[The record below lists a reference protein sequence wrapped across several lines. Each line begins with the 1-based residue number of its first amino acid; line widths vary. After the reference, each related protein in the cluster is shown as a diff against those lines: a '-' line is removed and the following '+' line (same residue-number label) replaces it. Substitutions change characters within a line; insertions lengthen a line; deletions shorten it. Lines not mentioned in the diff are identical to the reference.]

1 VRIGHASFSVG
12 NRLEYVAAC
21 PHPEVLVQGTCNMRL
36 LRNLTQSDPYGA
48 TGWLLVASGGLL
60 FAAEDAQPLG
70 PVFTARR
77 CAWEKYADTPPG
89 SVPSG
94 NSTASDYWREVQV
107 SALCCQ
113 AAP

>member
-1 VRIGHASFSVG
+1 
-12 NRLEYVAAC
+12 
-21 PHPEVLVQGTCNMRL
+21 MRL
-36 LRNLTQSDPYGA
+36 LRNFTQSDPYGA
-48 TGWLLVASGGLL
+48 AGWLLVASGGLL

-77 CAWEKYADTPPG
+77 CAWEQYADTSPG

-113 AAP
+113 VAPQVSKSLDLACGDWGRPRRRVHTYGRTAG